1 MDLHVKKNNYDQVLN
16 INKNQGNSNYDM
28 IEIKNNNNNN
38 NNNNSKL
45 IEHLHFNNIEEQT
58 KEKHNVFNANDVSEV
73 NTNITCNVK
82 ENEESK
88 NNIDSSLYLSINRCV
103 NNDFSKKEDYYKDV
117 NDNISHILDHTIANK
132 SSVEKDCLAFDNKKD
147 VINKMINMN
156 SNICYMN
163 NKDNYHVDKKDIYN
177 KIYNDN
183 NYKNLNSL
191 NHINDEKKTSNI
203 SNDNIIRERS
213 VDYEHEK
220 KNESCNYK
228 ESINYNKIQ
237 FEKKKKKSYEEKKER
252 EKELLVAYWLN
263 GIVALLKRGFKN
275 GNISGSNS
283 VGKKIAEV
291 LKKIVEIY
299 QWKNVFDLIEI
310 IKYLGKQIIKN
321 NKMFFVIP
329 NIIRRVLTI
338 IRMEHF
344 KQLYLYNNNYMDN
357 MNMVDHKVYK
367 ENQEIKGPN
376 HCENNNNINNKYDI
390 NNNNNNNNNISDK
403 NKVKKKNTT
412 PITKQGSNNIV
423 TFDINTNTLY
433 QREIKNFQ
441 KSFSFYFE
449 KKCNESTYKIPATN
463 TLKHSIIEGIEE
475 LMAEIDTSWEEAEQ
489 RTSYDLFTEND
500 VILTLGYSAGVEKFL
515 KTINK
520 KKDGIS
526 VIVVGGDINRN
537 GFKMSQSL
545 SDDGVDT
552 TYISDAAVFAVI
564 PKVTKVLLG
573 SVAVSSTGGA
583 ITKIGAYNI
592 ACSAQLHS
600 KPIIIV
606 LPLFKL
612 IYVPLYDPLKQNELQ
627 PGPSVIY
634 NDEHVENLHVRIP
647 KYDYIPEHLIT
658 LYITEMGPVD
668 SFQLYNIT
676 KKRYHPDD
684 MDLSFD

>member
-16 INKNQGNSNYDM
+16 INKNQGNSNYDL
-28 IEIKNNNNNN
+28 IEIKNNTNNNNNSNNNNNN
-38 NNNNSKL
+38 NKL
-45 IEHLHFNNIEEQT
+45 IEHNHFNNIDEQT
-58 KEKHNVFNANDVSEV
+58 KEKQNVFYDNDVREV
-73 NTNITCNVK
+73 NTNVTSNVK
-82 ENEESK
+82 ENKPSK
-88 NNIDSSLYLSINRCV
+88 NNTDTNVYLSINRCV
-103 NNDFSKKEDYYKDV
+103 NNECSKKEDYYKDV
-117 NDNISHILDHTIANK
+117 YNNISHILDHGLANK
-132 SSVEKDCLAFDNKKD
+132 SCVPKGCLELDNKKD
-147 VINKMINMN
+147 VFNKMININ
-156 SNICYMN
+156 SNICNTN
-163 NKDNYHVDKKDIYN
+163 NKDIYN
-177 KIYNDN
+177 KITNEH
-183 NYKNLNSL
+183 NYKDLNSL
-191 NHINDEKKTSNI
+191 NHINDEEKKSNI
-203 SNDNIIRERS
+203 PNENILREKS
-213 VDYEHEK
+213 AHCEDEK
-220 KNESCNYK
+220 KSEAWNYK
-228 ESINYNKIQ
+228 ESINYNKNQ
-237 FEKKKKKSYEEKKER
+237 FEKKKKKSFEEKKER
-252 EKELLVAYWLN
+252 QKELFFAYWLN
-263 GIVALLKRGFKN
+263 GIVDLLKRGFKN
-275 GNISGSNS
+275 GNICGSNS

-338 IRMEHF
+338 IRVEHF

-357 MNMVDHKVYK
+357 INMFDDKVCE
-367 ENQEIKGPN
+367 ENRGTQSPN
-376 HCENNNNINNKYDI
+376 NYCHNNNKNNCID
-390 NNNNNNNNNISDK
+390 NNIFYDK
-403 NKVKKKNTT
+403 NKVKKKNTM
-412 PITKQGSNNIV
+412 PIPKEGSKNIAK
-423 TFDINTNTLY
+423 FDINSNTLY

-449 KKCNESTYKIPATN
+449 KPCNENTYKIPATN

-475 LMAEIDTSWEEAEQ
+475 LIAEIDTSWEEAEQ

-537 GFKMSQSL
+537 GFRMSQLL

-564 PKVTKVLLG
+564 PKVTKVVLG
-573 SVAVSSTGGA
+573 SVAVSSSGGT
-583 ITKIGAYNI
+583 ITKMGGYNI
-592 ACSAQLHS
+592 ACSAHLYS
-600 KPIIIV
+600 KPVIIV

-627 PGPSVIY
+627 PGPSLIY
-634 NDEHVENLHVRIP
+634 NDEDVENLHVRIP